1 MPTVC
6 LVAIPSLS
14 LVLVFSFSV
23 SVKCR
28 DSYYRY
34 CTCRL
39 KPFLNCCIYHS
50 RSWFLFVLSVSQYD
64 LISFDNFHSVS
75 YCLQFWLVHYYLASG
90 ETLSHSR
97 CVKAISKIA
106 WNKKKRGGVQ
116 VCKTNSCV
124 KHDNI
129 WCILQPVVYKCTKGK
144 LFQFCAPQR
153 EFMLAMWL
161 LSVPLLMHVRVL
173 VYRVKV
179 ELKTG
184 YFLKANQSALSP

>member
-106 WNKKKRGGVQ
+106 YCNQLFINVRKGNCFSFVRLNVNLCWPCDCYQ
-116 VCKTNSCV
+116 C
-124 KHDNI
+124 
-129 WCILQPVVYKCTKGK
+129 LYYCTW
-144 LFQFCAPQR
+144 
-153 EFMLAMWL
+153 EF
-161 LSVPLLMHVRVL
+161 
-173 VYRVKV
+173 
-179 ELKTG
+179 
-184 YFLKANQSALSP
+184 